1 MLLAQILLTQLTR
14 VSSLV
19 PQRAS
24 PSFQPIN
31 NALRQ
36 YSSIIIIIIMITR
49 TIRDDDLKE
58 QSQNAKRVAAVLS
71 LDQWMDQEAVKWK
84 MWRGVTGSDA
94 LQYNS
99 SPMKNVTRGH
109 GLQSPL
115 WPLSRHCLP
124 KARVLRLKLKISKD
138 CQQTRYS
145 DLRMKAIEGNERYC
159 ISGPRWQL

>member
-14 VSSLV
+14 VSSLA

-36 YSSIIIIIIMITR
+36 YSSIIITIKMVTR

-71 LDQWMDQEAVKWK
+71 LDQWMDQEAVK
-84 MWRGVTGSDA
+84 
-94 LQYNS
+94 
-99 SPMKNVTRGH
+99 
-109 GLQSPL
+109 
-115 WPLSRHCLP
+115 
-124 KARVLRLKLKISKD
+124 
-138 CQQTRYS
+138 
-145 DLRMKAIEGNERYC
+145 
-159 ISGPRWQL
+159 

>member
-14 VSSLV
+14 VSSPA

-36 YSSIIIIIIMITR
+36 YSSIIIIIIMMITR

-71 LDQWMDQEAVKWK
+71 LDQWMDQEAVK
-84 MWRGVTGSDA
+84 
-94 LQYNS
+94 
-99 SPMKNVTRGH
+99 
-109 GLQSPL
+109 
-115 WPLSRHCLP
+115 
-124 KARVLRLKLKISKD
+124 
-138 CQQTRYS
+138 
-145 DLRMKAIEGNERYC
+145 
-159 ISGPRWQL
+159 

>member
-14 VSSLV
+14 VSSLA

-36 YSSIIIIIIMITR
+36 YSSIIIIIIR

-71 LDQWMDQEAVKWK
+71 LDQWMDQEAVK
-84 MWRGVTGSDA
+84 
-94 LQYNS
+94 
-99 SPMKNVTRGH
+99 
-109 GLQSPL
+109 
-115 WPLSRHCLP
+115 
-124 KARVLRLKLKISKD
+124 
-138 CQQTRYS
+138 
-145 DLRMKAIEGNERYC
+145 
-159 ISGPRWQL
+159 

>member
-14 VSSLV
+14 VSSLA

-71 LDQWMDQEAVKWK
+71 LDQWMDQEAVK
-84 MWRGVTGSDA
+84 
-94 LQYNS
+94 
-99 SPMKNVTRGH
+99 
-109 GLQSPL
+109 
-115 WPLSRHCLP
+115 
-124 KARVLRLKLKISKD
+124 
-138 CQQTRYS
+138 
-145 DLRMKAIEGNERYC
+145 
-159 ISGPRWQL
+159 

>member
-14 VSSLV
+14 VSSLA

-36 YSSIIIIIIMITR
+36 YSSIIIIIMITR

-71 LDQWMDQEAVKWK
+71 LDQWMDQEAVK
-84 MWRGVTGSDA
+84 
-94 LQYNS
+94 
-99 SPMKNVTRGH
+99 
-109 GLQSPL
+109 
-115 WPLSRHCLP
+115 
-124 KARVLRLKLKISKD
+124 
-138 CQQTRYS
+138 
-145 DLRMKAIEGNERYC
+145 
-159 ISGPRWQL
+159 

>member
-14 VSSLV
+14 VSSLA

-36 YSSIIIIIIMITR
+36 YSSIIIIIIIR

-71 LDQWMDQEAVKWK
+71 LDQWMDQEAVK
-84 MWRGVTGSDA
+84 
-94 LQYNS
+94 
-99 SPMKNVTRGH
+99 
-109 GLQSPL
+109 
-115 WPLSRHCLP
+115 
-124 KARVLRLKLKISKD
+124 
-138 CQQTRYS
+138 
-145 DLRMKAIEGNERYC
+145 
-159 ISGPRWQL
+159 